1 MPKHEQLA
9 TSLSPSKRRYREGKQ
24 ARLRA
29 EVFNR
34 LQNVPVHYRCAYLR
48 IEQANQFKRGWDSVS
63 LVDID
68 VAVKKVQ
75 SGQAT
80 LLPKTQEYLNQF
92 KAQLHQEQLHRNKNG
107 GKNV

>member
-1 MPKHEQLA
+1 MAKHEQLA
-9 TSLSPSKRRYREGKQ
+9 PSVSPSKRRYREGKQ

-34 LQNVPVHYRCAYLR
+34 LQNVSVHYRCAYLR

-68 VAVKKVQ
+68 VAVKKVKA
-75 SGQAT
+75 GQAK
-80 LLPKTQEYLNQF
+80 LLPQT
-92 KAQLHQEQLHRNKNG
+92 AQALGVNP
-107 GKNV
+107 